1 MLIAAL
7 GISLGVLSAIWVG
20 WNLTLDALWQPTDR
34 TTVRRILFLARVKEG
49 ETVVDLGCGDGRVVI
64 AAARMFGAHGLGIE
78 IDPLRVLWARAWARL
93 SGVNGSVRIMRAD
106 MYGAD
111 LSHADVV
118 VLFLS
123 SDANYKL
130 QNKLLHELRPGA
142 RIVSY
147 YHPMWGWEP
156 EEVGVAKS
164 GYPIYLYRIPE
175 KPGNELHRRKQ
186 TVRQEDF

>member
-1 MLIAAL
+1 MFTAL
-7 GISLGVLSAIWVG
+7 AISLGVLSAIWVV

-49 ETVVDLGCGDGRVVI
+49 EMVVDLGCGDGRVVI

-78 IDPLRVLWARAWARL
+78 IDPVRVLWARAWARL
-93 SGVNGSVRIMRAD
+93 FGVSGSVRIMHAD
-106 MYGAD
+106 MYRTD
-111 LSHADVV
+111 LSRADVV

-123 SDANYKL
+123 PDANYKL
-130 QNKLLHELRPGA
+130 QDKLLRELRPGA

-156 EEVGVAKS
+156 QEVGVAKS

-175 KPGNELHRRKQ
+175 KPGNELHRRKP
-186 TVRQEDF
+186 TV